1 MNKWNQMSNVG
12 ESSDRLVST
21 QLPECT
27 IPALPPVSHEK
38 FGSLLLRI
46 LFHVLDI
53 LKIWDIPIIGNN
65 G

>member
-27 IPALPPVSHEK
+27 IPALHTVSHEK

-46 LFHVLDI
+46 PCHFLDFFGI
-53 LKIWDIPIIGNN
+53 FLS
-65 G
+65 